1 MDKTGIHYSHNGVQG
16 QTYSSSQ
23 RDSKWQGSY
32 QWDGVGHYEVLVNK
46 SHQTD
51 NPCGFAL
58 DVEDSFTHDFDKERF
73 VCPTLWYASALSVLA
88 IRHAR
93 QTRVN
98 RMSAAST
105 GDTMTLVRTKA
116 NWRVVL

>member
-1 MDKTGIHYSHNGVQG
+1 M
-16 QTYSSSQ
+16 
-23 RDSKWQGSY
+23 
-32 QWDGVGHYEVLVNK
+32 VNK

-51 NPCGFAL
+51 HPCGFGL
-58 DVEDSFTHDFDKERF
+58 DVEDNFTHDFDKERI
-73 VCPTLWYASALSVLA
+73 VCVTLWYASALSVFA

-98 RMSAAST
+98 RMSAASA

-116 NWRVVL
+116 NWHVVL